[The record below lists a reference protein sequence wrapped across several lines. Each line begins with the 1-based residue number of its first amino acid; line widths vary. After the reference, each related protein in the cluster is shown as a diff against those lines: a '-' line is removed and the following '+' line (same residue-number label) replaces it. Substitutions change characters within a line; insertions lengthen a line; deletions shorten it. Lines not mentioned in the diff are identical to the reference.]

1 MKKIIFFAF
10 AAAAL
15 MSCVEE
21 NLNITEDVLVRPMTI
36 SAGADVETKAHLD
49 GKIVNWDATD
59 VLGVYDGTSTI
70 REFTTS
76 EDDINGA
83 SATFSGEAATADM
96 YYAVYPYSDAV
107 RFEAST
113 ETFIASI
120 PTTQTASLDNGFM
133 NGAYVA
139 VAKADCASGESLM
152 FKNVCGYIKVTVS
165 EANVKKVV
173 VKSAS
178 GSKLLTG
185 KIKVKVTDGDPE
197 TTVYDGSTLVCLVPA
212 GESDYIAPGTYYIAV
227 APQNLNA
234 SEYSIR
240 KVYDSTMKV
249 WTGTKA
255 FELKRNTP
263 VNFGDLAAAN
273 FTWEEFTQVDLS
285 SSAIFDNSN
294 EYGIGAGNMSTNGTK
309 DTKDYVKLWDNNKNS
324 FVYLETTPLYGSTI
338 SAGYGAYMRWVFKSA
353 EKPSSLIFEYVTVT
367 YYGTEGS
374 TYEGYPTPGYNYTPW
389 TLSVWDPI
397 KKGSTKMIKSLTVEG
412 DAIPWESGQT
422 YTSDIITAAS
432 AGDDVFERFQLSCLR
447 SRKNAGPGVAAK
459 DATDNIEWMDFTGTA
474 APYNWGLAELKLWT
488 KK

>member
-15 MSCVEE
+15 VGCVKE
-21 NLNITEDVLVRPMTI
+21 NLNSVEEGALKPMTI
-36 SAGADVETKAHLD
+36 SAGVDADTKAHLD
-49 GKIVNWDATD
+49 GKSVVWDATD
-59 VLGVYDGTSTI
+59 VLGIYDGGSAI
-70 REFTTS
+70 KKFTTS
-76 EDDINGA
+76 EDKINGT
-83 SATFSGEAATADM
+83 SADFTGQAAYLDM

-107 RFEAST
+107 SFDAST
-113 ETFIASI
+113 NTFTTSI
-120 PTTQTASLDNGFM
+120 PTTQTASADNGFM
-133 NGAYVA
+133 NGAYIA
-139 VAKADCASGESLM
+139 VAKADCASGEPLR
-152 FKNVCGYIKVTVS
+152 FKNVCSYIKVTVS
-165 EANVKKVV
+165 ESNVKKVV

-185 KIKVKVTDGDPE
+185 KINVKVTDGDPE
-197 TTVYDGSTLVCLVPA
+197 TTVYDGSTLVYLVPA
-212 GESDYIAPGTYYIAV
+212 SGSDYIDPGTYYIAV

-294 EYGIGAGNMSTNGTK
+294 EYGIGAGNMRTNGTN
-309 DTKDYVKLWDNNKNS
+309 DTIDYVNLWDNNKNS
-324 FVYLETTPLYGSTI
+324 FVYLETTPLYGPGI
-338 SAGYGAYMRWVFKSA
+338 SAGYGAYLRWVFKSD

-367 YYGTEGS
+367 YYGTEDS
-374 TYEGYPTPGYNYTPW
+374 AYKGYPTPGYNYTPW

-397 KKGSTKMIKSLTVEG
+397 NNGSTKMIKRLTVED

-432 AGDDVFERFQLSCLR
+432 AGDNLFERFQLSCLR

-459 DATDNIEWMDFTGTA
+459 DATDNIQWMDFTGTA
-474 APYNWGLAELKLWT
+474 APYNWALAELTLWT

>member
-197 TTVYDGSTLVCLVPA
+197 TTVYDGSTLVYLVPA

-273 FTWEEFTQVDLS
+273 FTWEEFTQVDLKTAWNTLEGHTGAAGTHDQLYDGNLLTYYQAS
-285 SSAIFDNSN
+285 GFKDNGS
-294 EYGIGAGNMSTNGTK
+294 GITAAG
-309 DTKDYVKLWDNNKNS
+309 
-324 FVYLETTPLYGSTI
+324 PL
-338 SAGYGAYMRWVFKSA
+338 MRWNLRRDVGGKVYGVKA
-353 EKPSSLIFEYVTVT
+353 YVFEYRTIT
-367 YYGTEGS
+367 YWGEPGGN
-374 TYEGYPTPGYNYTPW
+374 YEGYPTPGYIRVPW
-389 TLSVWDPI
+389 TLTL
-397 KKGSTKMIKSLTVEG
+397 STLYSATEGASTGQTRHYAFKTLTVED
-412 DAIPWESGQT
+412 DALPWEGNGAI
-422 YTSDIITAAS
+422 YTSDVITYNQPKAAVQDEIRDFMIGCTRTRHIS
-432 AGDDVFERFQLSCLR
+432 AG
-447 SRKNAGPGVAAK
+447 GVLAK
-459 DATDNIEWMDFTGTA
+459 DATEGITWRTTDNYYGFA
-474 APYNWGLAELKLWT
+474 FAEMKLWV
-488 KK
+488 KE

>member
-185 KIKVKVTDGDPE
+185 KINVKVTDGDPE
-197 TTVYDGSTLVCLVPA
+197 TTVYDGSTLVYLVPA

-249 WTGTKA
+249 WTGTKT

-285 SSAIFDNSN
+285 SSAIFDSSN

-309 DTKDYVKLWDNNKNS
+309 DTKDYVNLWDNNKNS

-397 KKGSTKMIKSLTVEG
+397 NGTTKMIKSLTVED

-432 AGDDVFERFQLSCLR
+432 VGDNLFERFQLSCLR

-459 DATDNIEWMDFTGTA
+459 DATDNIQWMDFTGTV
-474 APYNWGLAELKLWT
+474 APYNWGLAELTLWT

>member
-70 REFTTS
+70 REFTIS

-173 VKSAS
+173 LKSAS

-197 TTVYDGSTLVCLVPA
+197 TTVYDGSTLVYLVPA
-212 GESDYIAPGTYYIAV
+212 GGSDYIAPGTYYIAV

-273 FTWEEFTQVDLS
+273 FTWEEFTQVDLH
-285 SSAIFDNSN
+285 DSN
-294 EYGIGAGNMSTNGTK
+294 VFKMAKYVPVGGSNGQWNLLTDGKAQSGAFLMVNQGTYASGDK
-309 DTKDYVKLWDNNKNS
+309 
-324 FVYLETTPLYGSTI
+324 YGSPI
-338 SAGYGAYMRWVFKSA
+338 RWDFNDAY
-353 EKPSSLIFEYVTVT
+353 KPSALIFEYTT
-367 YYGTEGS
+367 AEYYTS
-374 TYEGYPTPGYNYTPW
+374 DKNSIYYGYPTSGYNLIPW
-389 TLSVWDPI
+389 TVSIADPI
-397 KKGSTKMIKSLTVEG
+397 GGTTTLIKELTVEN
-412 DAIPWESGQT
+412 DALPWESLKT
-422 YTSDIITAAS
+422 YTSDIITS
-432 AGDDVFERFQLSCLR
+432 TDGVLERFQISCHR
-447 SRKNAGPGVAAK
+447 TRKNPGPGVSPK
-459 DATDNIEWMDFTGTA
+459 DATDVEYRQFGSTVYSWA
-474 APYNWGLAELKLWT
+474 LAELTLWT